1 MTRGTACD
9 KGVRMCRKALLA
21 QSRVTTVGTRTW
33 QRLSRDGWTHV
44 GPSVCPLTTCGRAAR
59 SLQSRLP
66 NLTRPFQTGGSDGTR
81 HPFAS
86 AVRVPAPWSAERAG
100 GGRLGGFSADGPG
113 RDGDFVA
120 CWEQPLRAA
129 WCAHGGDCA
138 WSLRLVLEGPP
149 GLPGPGR
156 RPRRVDVASSH

>member
-66 NLTRPFQTGGSDGTR
+66 NLTCPFQTGGSDGTR
-81 HPFAS
+81 HPLHQRSESPPRGVQSGPGVAGWAAS
-86 AVRVPAPWSAERAG
+86 LLTARAG
-100 GGRLGGFSADGPG
+100 MGTLWHAGSSLFGQRGVLGGG
-113 RDGDFVA
+113 
-120 CWEQPLRAA
+120 
-129 WCAHGGDCA
+129 CA
-138 WSLRLVLEGPP
+138 WSLCLVLEGPP
-149 GLPGPGR
+149 GPPGPGR
-156 RPRRVDVASSH
+156 RPGRVDVASGH